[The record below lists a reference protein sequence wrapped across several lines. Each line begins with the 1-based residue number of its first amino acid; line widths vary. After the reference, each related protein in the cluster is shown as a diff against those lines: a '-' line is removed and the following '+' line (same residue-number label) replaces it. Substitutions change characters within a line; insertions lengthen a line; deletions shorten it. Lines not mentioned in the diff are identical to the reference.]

1 LLNKATHT
9 ASEAAAYEFTTL
21 TVIIEANFYVNTLM
35 TGPWQA
41 IPGVIEYKGARI
53 QLLDLPGII
62 EGASQG
68 RGRGRQVVSSK
79 CGYIIW
85 GFLTLCIWQSAA
97 KTADLI
103 LIMLDV
109 TKSEEQ
115 RRLLEFELDAVGIRL
130 NKNKPDVVFKK
141 RTTGGVYSDFFIKVI
156 KALADVFFLDYFQH
170 HSQINENRWKNH
182 SYNSRRMLVH

>member
-1 LLNKATHT
+1 
-9 ASEAAAYEFTTL
+9 
-21 TVIIEANFYVNTLM
+21 M
-35 TGPWQA
+35 
-41 IPGVIEYKGARI
+41 IEYKGARI

-79 CGYIIW
+79 CDHTIRE
-85 GFLTLCIWQSAA
+85 FLTLCIWQSAA

-130 NKNKPDVVFKK
+130 NKTKPDVVFKK
-141 RTTGGVYSDFFIKVI
+141 RTTGGVCSNFFCQSIK
-156 KALADVFFLDYFQH
+156 DV
-170 HSQINENRWKNH
+170 S
-182 SYNSRRMLVH
+182 